1 MAKKRPLFG
10 VSNYVKRTRKKR
22 PRRHAKSYSKRIP
35 PRKRRYRGQGQ
46 MTTSNKEAKD
56 FHKMIEKLKK
66 EADQEEDYNGG
77 GAYRAFLKLFYK
89 AKIEDDK
96 KK

>member
-1 MAKKRPLFG
+1 
-10 VSNYVKRTRKKR
+10 
-22 PRRHAKSYSKRIP
+22 
-35 PRKRRYRGQGQ
+35 
-46 MTTSNKEAKD
+46 MTTLANILDNHPKNIQVVQD
-56 FHKMIEKLKK
+56 LH
-66 EADQEEDYNGG
+66 EEDYNGG